1 MSAIKAPFH
10 TRDVQID
17 EDVQFEALITNS
29 TLLRGVSEAGYE
41 RPSPIQLKAIP
52 PGKLG
57 LDVIAQA
64 KSGTGKTI
72 VFSIVALETVNLNV
86 NKPQVLILSPTREL
100 AIQTHKVILSIG
112 RHMLGLNAHVFI
124 GGMPVESDWPKLR
137 KCHIVIG
144 SPGRV
149 ELLLNQNKLNAKE
162 IKLLV
167 LDEADKLMEK
177 SFRPQMQ
184 RLCNKLN
191 EKKQVMAFSATYDKH
206 LLNTLYRNYMKNPH
220 QVMLTESRPTS
231 NAILPDDQDKYKFY
245 EEKFKSLAALLG
257 GVPFYQCI
265 VFLNHRGR
273 AADLADYLTK
283 QGWMSM
289 NISGGLDQK
298 TRLTTM
304 NKVRNFQLRV
314 LICSDLIARG
324 IDIDRVDLV
333 VNLDIPKDPETYLHR
348 VGRTGR
354 YGTHGLAISFVDEK
368 EMGFINILQKEYS
381 VEVKPLPEELSNEH
395 HQRPLITIKDQR
407 AFERLEAIRNKVQ
420 MKGEEIP
427 VIFTDEKVSGR
438 EVESNGENKGF
449 KENEYLGN
457 NLQFQTDYNYNN
469 HNYHDDA
476 GNYWIWDGNA
486 SSLEECKWMYIT
498 HYSDQEENAALSLD

>member
-1 MSAIKAPFH
+1 MSAVKAPFH
-10 TRDVQID
+10 TQDVQID
-17 EDVQFEALITNS
+17 EDVQFEALITNPA
-29 TLLRGVSEAGYE
+29 LLRGVSEAGYE

-72 VFSIVALETVNLNV
+72 VFSIVALETINLNV

-100 AIQTHKVILSIG
+100 AVQTHKVILSIG
-112 RHMLGLNAHVFI
+112 RHMPGLNAHVFI

-144 SPGRV
+144 SPGRI

-177 SFRPQMQ
+177 NFRPQMQ
-184 RLCNKLN
+184 RLCKKLN

-206 LLNTLYRNYMKNPH
+206 LLNTLYRVMQYY
-220 QVMLTESRPTS
+220 QVVKVS
-231 NAILPDDQDKYKFY
+231 NHDNVLDKYKFY
-245 EEKFKSLAALLG
+245 EEKFKGLAALLER
-257 GVPFYQCI
+257 VPFYQCI

-273 AADLADYLTK
+273 AADLSDYLTK

-314 LICSDLIARG
+314 LVCSDLIARG
-324 IDIDRVDLV
+324 IDIDRVNLV

-368 EMGFINILQKEYS
+368 EMGFINILQKGYS
-381 VEVKPLPEELSNEH
+381 IEVKQLPEELSKEH
-395 HQRPLITIKDQR
+395 HQRPLSTVKDQK

-427 VIFTDEKVSGR
+427 IIFTEDEKLSER
-438 EVESNGENKGF
+438 DLKSRSENKEF
-449 KENEYLGN
+449 EEENEYLGN
-457 NLQFQTDYNYNN
+457 NLQQFQTDYNYCNN
-469 HNYHDDA
+469 HNYYDDKEA
-476 GNYWIWDGNA
+476 Y
-486 SSLEECKWMYIT
+486 
-498 HYSDQEENAALSLD
+498 